1 MVVVDGTE
9 RHWPADL
16 VLLSIGFEG
25 TETTVPQ
32 SFDIKTKQNKIVA
45 NEQDYR
51 TNQEKYLL
59 QEMRGQ
65 SLVVWAIKEGRAVA
79 KSVDQYLKQKVLA

>member
-1 MVVVDGTE
+1 MEETPEGMVVVDGTE

-25 TETTVPQ
+25 TETTVPR

-59 QEMRGQ
+59 QEMH
-65 SLVVWAIKEGRAVA
+65 VV
-79 KSVDQYLKQKVLA
+79 DKV